1 MTQPPQQ
8 PDPFSPYSQR
18 KDKVDHN
25 APTRRIDSPNQR
37 PDDEP
42 SPSVMESA
50 KWRADRRRPVTTP
63 TAGSGRM
70 AVATQQRVTSWLS
83 AGGWK
88 YMAAAAVALLLLLI
102 FLLAQNKPDATNPVA
117 TRPTLTTGSGLN
129 NPNATTA
136 PIVIAPNA
144 GATQAPTVPDQG
156 QPPASTGA
164 RFAVAGT
171 GTDGL
176 FLRDQPGGTALKTLP
191 EGSPVEKLGEQDVGG
206 VLWFNI
212 REAGGLEGWSSSQFL
227 VAAP

>member
-1 MTQPPQQ
+1 MSQTPRNFRPYDRSDDDAAG
-8 PDPFSPYSQR
+8 PDT
-18 KDKVDHN
+18 K
-25 APTRRIDSPNQR
+25 TRRIDPSAPK
-37 PDDEP
+37 PDEIP
-42 SPSVMESA
+42 WQEAVGSA
-50 KWRADRRRPVTTP
+50 NWRSDRRRPGTTP
-63 TAGSGRM
+63 TPGSGRM
-70 AVATQQRVTSWLS
+70 PAMTLQRATTWLS

-136 PIVIAPNA
+136 IVIAPNA